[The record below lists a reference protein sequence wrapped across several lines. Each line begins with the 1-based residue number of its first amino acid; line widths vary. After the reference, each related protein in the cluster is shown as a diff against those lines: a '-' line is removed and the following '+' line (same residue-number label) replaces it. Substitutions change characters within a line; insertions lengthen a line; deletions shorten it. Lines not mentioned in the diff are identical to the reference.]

1 MNTAILLIID
11 IIIIAAIVLASL
23 YNSLVSRRNAVQY
36 AFASIDAL
44 LKKRFDLIPNL
55 VSAVKEYMNYEKG
68 LLDRL
73 TQLRTQFKPGT
84 MTPAELDKM
93 DSESGIIIKGIFA
106 TAENYPDLKA
116 NENMLQLQAALNEVE
131 EQISAAR
138 RAFNAAVM
146 EYNNAVMQFPSS
158 IVANAFNF
166 KYSES
171 FSIPDGERQPVNI
184 EKMFGGL

>member
-1 MNTAILLIID
+1 MDLIILF
-11 IIIIAAIVLASL
+11 IAAIVFVLIVVAVSL
-23 YNSLVSRRNAVQY
+23 YNSLVSKRNAVQY

-55 VSAVKEYMNYEKG
+55 VSAVKEYMNYEKN
-68 LLDRL
+68 LLDKL
-73 TQLRTQFKPGT
+73 TKLRTQFKPGA
-84 MTPAELDKM
+84 MTPGELDKL
-93 DSESGIIIKGIFA
+93 DSESGYIIKGIFA

-138 RAFNAAVM
+138 RAYNAAVM

-158 IVANAFNF
+158 LIAGAYNF

-171 FSIPDGERQPVNI
+171 FSIPEGEKQPVDI
-184 EKMFGGL
+184 KKMFAE